1 MNLKL
6 YNYIIKIETLFIML
20 LKNLSLPKGLCV
32 NNDEN
37 EKSIDDIP
45 QTSSMTFKIID
56 NFVFDGKLSP
66 IFGFF
71 QLAHNGSGMKRRAFR
86 ST

>member
-20 LKNLSLPKGLCV
+20 LKNLSLPKGLYV

-37 EKSIDDIP
+37 EKSTDIP
-45 QTSSMTFKIID
+45 TTSSMTFKVID
-56 NFVFDGKLSP
+56 NFVFDGKLSK
-66 IFGFF
+66 I
-71 QLAHNGSGMKRRAFR
+71 NNTRRNHKKIKKSKNKTR
-86 ST
+86 KN

>member
-37 EKSIDDIP
+37 EK
-45 QTSSMTFKIID
+45 
-56 NFVFDGKLSP
+56 
-66 IFGFF
+66 
-71 QLAHNGSGMKRRAFR
+71 
-86 ST
+86 